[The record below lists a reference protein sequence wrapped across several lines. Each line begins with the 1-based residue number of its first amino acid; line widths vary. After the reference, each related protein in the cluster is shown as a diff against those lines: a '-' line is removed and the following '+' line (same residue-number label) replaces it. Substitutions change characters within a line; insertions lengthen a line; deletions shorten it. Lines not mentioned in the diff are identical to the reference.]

1 MREVSVRVTVDLKLI
16 VEDTAEIQ
24 EILENVYY
32 EFHTDDM
39 SSASIVDTDMWDY
52 EVLKDK
58 KI

>member
-52 EVLKDK
+52 TILKDK
-58 KI
+58 DI